1 MMELVLCTSND
12 DGDKT
17 QTRSSYR
24 CCADLGET
32 QHFAQKRL
40 KDRRKIAA
48 WEAEESGEALPVIE
62 GWQLQPRGKAVLRI

>member
-40 KDRRKIAA
+40 KERRKNIARRIKDRIRA
-48 WEAEESGEALPVIE
+48 DEM
-62 GWQLQPRGKAVLRI
+62 LQIW